1 MMKELLLG
9 AAASLA
15 LAFAA
20 GCAGAPR
27 MTSADDVLRLKKEG
41 ADDAALL
48 EWVQDPGRAF
58 DLTEP
63 DFARLSKS
71 GINEAVIG
79 ELRWRTEMYRRSKPP
94 APEKHQH
101 PAKSPGGDG
110 HRH

>member
-1 MMKELLLG
+1 MTKELLLG
-9 AAASLA
+9 AAAFLA

-27 MTSADDVLRLKKEG
+27 MTSADDVLRYKSEG
-41 ADDAALL
+41 ADDATLL

-79 ELRWRTEMYRRSKPP
+79 ELRWRTELYRRSNPP
-94 APEKHQH
+94 AIEKHSH
-101 PAKSPGGDG
+101 PGKSPAAGG
-110 HRH
+110 HQH